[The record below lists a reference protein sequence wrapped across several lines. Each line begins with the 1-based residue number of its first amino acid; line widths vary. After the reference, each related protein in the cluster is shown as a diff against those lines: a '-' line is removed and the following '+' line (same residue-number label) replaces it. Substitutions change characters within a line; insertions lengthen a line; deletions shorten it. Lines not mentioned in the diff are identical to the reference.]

1 MNEHENRALNND
13 LTQETMVIKI
23 FSQHLNC
30 LNLKKNNKTFKQ
42 AMKESLLGHF
52 IERWGQSQVLRRR
65 ETEACHCSSFFER
78 KTP

>member
-30 LNLKKNNKTFKQ
+30 LNLKKIIKLLSKQ
-42 AMKESLLGHF
+42 
-52 IERWGQSQVLRRR
+52 
-65 ETEACHCSSFFER
+65 
-78 KTP
+78 